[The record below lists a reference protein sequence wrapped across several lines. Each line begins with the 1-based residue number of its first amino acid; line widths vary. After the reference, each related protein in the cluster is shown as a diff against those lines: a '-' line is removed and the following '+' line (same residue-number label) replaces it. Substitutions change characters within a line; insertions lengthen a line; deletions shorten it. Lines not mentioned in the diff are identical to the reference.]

1 MRTVRPPDAD
11 DLAAAAEV
19 VRRHLPPTPVVP
31 VPGLG
36 EGVLA
41 KLEGFQPTGSFKVRG
56 ALAAVSAAAH
66 RCPGAP
72 LVAASAG
79 NHGLGVACAAHRL
92 GAEATVVVA
101 ETASVAKVRALEQY
115 PVTLVRHGASY
126 DEAEAHA
133 LHLVQEKG
141 GCYVSPYNDPHVI
154 AGQATLATELLAQVP
169 DLSTVVVPVGG
180 GGLVSGVSVATQ
192 GTGIRVVGV
201 EPAAWPAMTAALAAG
216 HPVPVPPGDTI
227 ADGLAGGI
235 EEGSVTVGICAARGV
250 EMCAVDEVALRA
262 AVRFL
267 AFEVGVV
274 AEGAGAAAVAA
285 VRSVEVA
292 VDQPGV
298 GPTVVLVTG
307 RNIAPPLLA
316 SILAG

>member
-1 MRTVRPPDAD
+1 MRDVRLPDTD
-11 DLAAAAEV
+11 DLRAAAEV
-19 VRRHLPPTPVVP
+19 VGRHLAPTPVVP
-31 VPGLG
+31 VPLLG
-36 EGVLA
+36 EGMLA

-56 ALAAVSAAAH
+56 ALAAVSAAVR

-79 NHGLGVACAAHRL
+79 NHGLGVAFAADAL
-92 GAEATVVVA
+92 GARATVVVA
-101 ETASVAKVRALEQY
+101 ETASVAKVRALERF
-115 PVTLVRHGASY
+115 PVTLVRHGATY

-133 LHLVQEKG
+133 LRLAEEQD
-141 GCYVSPYNDPHVI
+141 GCYVSPYNDPDVI
-154 AGQATLATELLAQVP
+154 AGQATVATELLAQVP
-169 DLSTVVVPVGG
+169 NVATVVVPVGG
-180 GGLVSGVSVATQ
+180 GGLVSGVSLATQ

-201 EPAAWPAMTAALAAG
+201 EPEASAAMSASLAVG
-216 HPVPVPPGDTI
+216 HPVHVPTGETI

-235 EEGSVTVGICAARGV
+235 EEGSVTVAICRARGV
-250 EMCAVDEVALRA
+250 AMCTVGEVHLRA

-285 VRSVEVA
+285 VQAGEVEPA
-292 VDQPGV
+292 A
-298 GPTVVLVTG
+298 GPIVVLVTG
-307 RNIAPPLLA
+307 RNVAPPLLA

>member
-1 MRTVRPPDAD
+1 
-11 DLAAAAEV
+11 
-19 VRRHLPPTPVVP
+19 
-31 VPGLG
+31 
-36 EGVLA
+36 
-41 KLEGFQPTGSFKVRG
+41 SFKVRG
-56 ALAAVSAAAH
+56 ALAAVSAAV
-66 RCPGAP
+66 RRRPGAP

-79 NHGLGVACAAHRL
+79 NHGLGVAFAADAL
-92 GAEATVVVA
+92 GVEATVVVA
-101 ETASVAKVRALEQY
+101 ETASVAKVRALERFA
-115 PVTLVRHGASY
+115 VTLVRQGSTY

-133 LHLVQEKG
+133 LRLVEEKG
-141 GCYVSPYNDPHVI
+141 GCYVSPYNDPDVI
-154 AGQATLATELLAQVP
+154 AGQATLGAELLAQVP
-169 DLSTVVVPVGG
+169 GLATVVVPVGG
-180 GGLVSGVSVATQ
+180 GGLASGVSLATE
-192 GTGIRVVGV
+192 GSAARIVGV
-201 EPAAWPAMTAALAAG
+201 EPEASATMAAALAAG
-216 HPVPVPPGDTI
+216 HAVHVPLGETI

-250 EMCAVDEVALRA
+250 EMRTVDELALQS

-285 VRSVEVA
+285 VRSGDVE
-292 VDQPGV
+292 PGA